1 MAIVEPVAGDHGSRR
16 RLRLESPATRG
27 LIGEIE
33 VHTAEEVRERVA
45 AARRAQ
51 PAWEA
56 LGFPRRAEIMRRA
69 LSILLSQQD
78 RFIDVITR
86 ETGRSRMETILME
99 LFPACDSLAYYAKN
113 AEKLLRDESPGLHLL
128 KTKKL
133 VISYRPLGVVGI
145 ITPWNG
151 PFVLSLNPTVQAL
164 MAGNCVVLK
173 PSEVTP
179 FSGKLV
185 GELFAE
191 AGLPPDVLSVL
202 EGDGETGAALVEA
215 GVDKISF
222 TGSVRTGRKIGEAC
236 GRNLV
241 PCTLEL
247 GGNNPMIVC
256 RDADVARAAK
266 GCVFGAF
273 LNAGQFCCATGRVYV
288 VDSVAD
294 AFIQHVVEY
303 VKSLKQGHSGEF
315 DLGPAIWPK
324 QIETVERHVNDAIAR
339 GARVLTGG
347 KRNRA
352 LGELF
357 FEPTVLT
364 DIKPDMQL
372 MHEETFGPV
381 LPIVRVRDEAE
392 ALRLANESRFGLA
405 ATLWTRD
412 EQNAMRISRAIE
424 TGSVCVNDSS
434 ITYGIHEAPFGGR
447 KQSGLGQVHGPT
459 GLKGYCFAQSIVLTR
474 FSFGQEDAWYPY
486 THEKASGMQ
495 KVMHWLW
502 GSRIGRLFT

>member
-1 MAIVEPVAGDHGSRR
+1 VAIVESVAGVDGQPR
-16 RLRLESPATRG
+16 RLRLESPATRRP
-27 LIGEIE
+27 IGEIA
-33 VHTAEEVRERVA
+33 VHGAEEVRAAVA

-51 PAWEA
+51 PAFEA
-56 LGFPRRAEIMRRA
+56 LGFERRAEIMQRA
-69 LSILLSQQD
+69 LSILLAQQEG
-78 RFIDVITR
+78 FIDVITS
-86 ETGRSRMETILME
+86 ETGRSRMETVLME
-99 LFPACDSLAYYAKN
+99 IFPACDSLAYYAKN
-113 AEKLLRDESPGLHLL
+113 AQRLLRDESPALHLL
-128 KTKKL
+128 KMKRL

-185 GELFAE
+185 EQLFVE
-191 AGLPPDVLSVL
+191 AGLPRDVLHVL
-202 EGDGETGAALVEA
+202 SGDAETGAALLEA

-222 TGSVRTGRKIGEAC
+222 TGSVRTGRKVGEVC

-256 RDADVARAAK
+256 RDADVPLAAK

-288 VDSVAD
+288 VESVAD
-294 AFIQHVVEY
+294 AFIQHVVAY
-303 VKSLKQGHSGEF
+303 VRSLRQGHTGEY

-324 QIETVERHVNDAIAR
+324 QIETIEAHVQDAVAR
-339 GARVLTGG
+339 GAKVLTGG
-347 KRNRA
+347 KRNLA
-352 LGELF
+352 LGELY

-364 DIKPDMQL
+364 GVTPEMLIMR
-372 MHEETFGPV
+372 EETFGPV

-392 ALRLANESRFGLA
+392 ALRLANQSAYGLA

-412 EQNAMRISRAIE
+412 DENALRISKALE

-434 ITYGIHEAPFGGR
+434 ITYGVHEAPFGGR
-447 KQSGLGQVHGPT
+447 KQSGLGQVHGPN

-474 FSFGQEDAWYPY
+474 WNFGQQDAWYPY
-486 THEKASGMQ
+486 TRDKASGMQ
-495 KVMHWLW
+495 RVMQWLW
-502 GSRIGRLFT
+502 GTRVGRLLT

>member
-1 MAIVEPVAGDHGSRR
+1 
-16 RLRLESPATRG
+16 
-27 LIGEIE
+27 
-33 VHTAEEVRERVA
+33 
-45 AARRAQ
+45 
-51 PAWEA
+51 
-56 LGFPRRAEIMRRA
+56 
-69 LSILLSQQD
+69 
-78 RFIDVITR
+78 
-86 ETGRSRMETILME
+86 
-99 LFPACDSLAYYAKN
+99 
-113 AEKLLRDESPGLHLL
+113 LL

-133 VISYRPLGVVGI
+133 VISHRPLGVVGI

-185 GELFAE
+185 GELFRE
-191 AGLPPDVLSVL
+191 AGLPDDVLSVL
-202 EGDGETGAALVEA
+202 EGDGETGAALVEG

-236 GRNLV
+236 GRNLI

-247 GGNNPMIVC
+247 GGNNPLIVC
-256 RDADVARAAK
+256 ADADVPRAAK

-294 AFIQHVVEY
+294 AFIAHVVEY
-303 VKSLKQGHSGEF
+303 VKTLKQGRSGEF
-315 DLGPAIWPK
+315 DLGPAIWPR
-324 QIETVERHVNDAIAR
+324 QIDTVERHVKDAVAR
-339 GARVLTGG
+339 GAKVLTGG
-347 KRNRA
+347 ARNQA

-364 DIKPDMQL
+364 DVTPEML
-372 MHEETFGPV
+372 VMREETFGPV

-392 ALRLANESRFGLA
+392 ALRLSNDSEYGLA

-412 EQNAMRISRAIE
+412 EAKALRLGKQLQA
-424 TGSVCVNDSS
+424 GSVCMNDSS
-434 ITYGIHEAPFGGR
+434 ITYGVHEAPFGGR
-447 KQSGLGQVHGPT
+447 KQSGLGQVHGAA
-459 GLKGYCFAQSIVLTR
+459 GLKNYCFAQPILLER
-474 FSFGQEDAWYPY
+474 WKFRQEDVWYPY
-486 THEKASGMQ
+486 TNEKGKALQKAMQ
-495 KVMHWLW
+495 WLW
-502 GSRIGRLFT
+502 GTRIGRMFT